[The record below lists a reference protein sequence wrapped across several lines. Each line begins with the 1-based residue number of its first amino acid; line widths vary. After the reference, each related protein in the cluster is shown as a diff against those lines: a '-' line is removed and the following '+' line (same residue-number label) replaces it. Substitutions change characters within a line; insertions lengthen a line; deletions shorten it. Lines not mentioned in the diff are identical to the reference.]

1 MPTLPAPVKGMAHIE
16 DNPSILECTGFTSVH
31 FVDRYLELGILDDLH
46 RRSGAQFL
54 VHYGRRLVGKTRL
67 LTY

>member
-16 DNPSILECTGFTSVH
+16 DNPSIH